1 LLRFI
6 DTKKKRNLLAALFI
20 YIPIVSVIGGAPIPF
35 PSLYSPTQE
44 QIAVL
49 NFSSLII
56 TVIGSIV
63 AVGFYLEK
71 RQNKKME
78 DIENNIEES
87 AMATNEHIKE
97 FRTEIKDMVHR
108 MGDSAF
114 SKVSE
119 LDKHIIERVV
129 AAKLLEDERISQIYE
144 RLRRLENN
152 NNNNKS
158 SSSTNRNSRMGGT
171 YTKDD

>member
-1 LLRFI
+1 LLKFI
-6 DTKKKRNLLAALFI
+6 DTPAKKKLLLSIFL

-49 NFSSLII
+49 NFSSLLI
-56 TVIGSIV
+56 TLIGSIV

-87 AMATNEHIKE
+87 AIATNEHIKE

-114 SKVSE
+114 NKVSE

-152 NNNNKS
+152 NNRNNT
-158 SSSTNRNSRMGGT
+158 TNRNSRMGGT